1 MDIVG
6 KLRGKYWPE
15 KTAREAIIEIGRLRI
30 IDAVQQSVLESL
42 AEVEEENKQL
52 REALR
57 ELANSTYHS
66 VDDYKDRAREALGE
80 KE

>member
-15 KTAREAIIEIGRLRI
+15 KTAREAIIEIRRLRKS
-30 IDAVQQSVLESL
+30 ALESL